1 MKTMAI
7 YEVTYRQNNQTITQR
22 CSFQWLLD
30 LENNEGVV
38 IISIK

>member
-1 MKTMAI
+1 MTI

-22 CSFQWLLD
+22 CSRQWLLN
-30 LENNEGVV
+30 LENDENVT